1 MSNDEYLR
9 WQGLLYKVAKRYV
22 GINSLYDLEDLVQ
35 IGAIGLAKG
44 LETYDNKSDIPL
56 KNWLANNVSWTI
68 YREINKNRSI
78 DTAMSLYMPLGDDED
93 STLEEIIGDD
103 NVNVQRE
110 AEDRIML
117 EYYYNLIREK
127 LNKTQADVL
136 IYKFFEDY
144 SNKDIEEILNITG
157 ISNHIRE
164 ARMTLIRR
172 SKLFMAE
179 YRRIRNLDDYSNPER
194 VALI

>member
-1 MSNDEYLR
+1 MSTEQYLQ
-9 WQGLLYKVAKRYV
+9 WQGLVYKIAKKYI
-22 GINSLYDLEDLVQ
+22 GINSLYDLDDLIQ
-35 IGAIGLAKG
+35 IGAIGLARG

-78 DTAMSLYMPLGDDED
+78 DIAMSLYMPLGDDED

-127 LNKTQADVL
+127 LNKTQADVMIL
-136 IYKFFEDY
+136 RYFEDY

-164 ARMTLIRR
+164 ARMNLIRSSAVMR
-172 SKLFMAE
+172 NE
-179 YRRIRNLDDYSNPER
+179 YLKIKCS
-194 VALI
+194 